1 MKVMQEKAT
10 LTIIPAI
17 LRLARDHR
25 HPLTAA
31 EAKIW
36 ARVRNRGLV
45 FKIRRQHPIWR
56 FIADFYCA
64 EAKLVI
70 EIDGD
75 SHVEPDQEEYD
86 RARTEWL
93 EDRGYRVIRI
103 RNEDVHRHL
112 EDALNEIYLSCQER
126 IGSLIS
132 KSERNSL

>member
-1 MKVMQEKAT
+1 MREKAT

-17 LRLARDHR
+17 LQLARDHR

-36 ARVRNRGLV
+36 SCVRNRGLG

-86 RARTEWL
+86 RARTKWL
-93 EDRGYRVIRI
+93 EERGYKVIRI

-112 EDALNEIYLSCQER
+112 EDALNENYLVCSER
-126 IGSLIS
+126 VTKLRS
-132 KSERNSL
+132 KGERNSL